1 MSPSNESSEFQLVGR
16 ENDDQVDNQGGGA
29 ALDVA
34 TSRAASEVQSA
45 MIIAKKFPR
54 DENKAYSRIMQ
65 SCKRKSLA
73 DAAIYSFPRG
83 GTTVEGPS
91 IRLAEEMAR
100 QWGNVDFGIIELEQ
114 RPGES
119 TCMSYAWDLETNT
132 RQTKVFTVSHVRV
145 SGSGNNKKKTLLDDP
160 RDIYEMV
167 ANQGA
172 RRLRACILGI
182 IPGDICEAA
191 VDECNKTMAGPDS
204 TPLIDRAR
212 AMVGAFSDFG
222 VTIAMI
228 EKRLSHKIDAISEAE
243 LQTLRKVY
251 KSIKDGMA
259 TREAHFD
266 LGEKQERPPAPPK
279 AATGAAA
286 AQQPE
291 TPPATTPPPAE
302 QPAKTRQR
310 APKPAA
316 EQQPSTPP
324 PAAPDAPP
332 EPPEEPAPK
341 PEEKKK
347 PEPRTSLNDGEILV
361 CTVAPE
367 EITALLIGTKPSVQ
381 IELGG
386 GYRGRVYHFGGA
398 KADAQNPEQLL
409 VDPIWAMDRPVRVEL
424 VGKKQNSG
432 GVMTFV
438 KNVSADNIPK
448 E

>member
-1 MSPSNESSEFQLVGR
+1 MPPSNEFQIVGR
-16 ENDDQVDNQGGGA
+16 EEENESSDHQGGA

-45 MIIAKKFPR
+45 MIIAKRFPR
-54 DENKAYSRIMQ
+54 DENKAFSRIIQ

-132 RQTKVFTVSHVRV
+132 RQTKVFTVSHVRI
-145 SGSGNNKKKTLLDDP
+145 SGHGPSKKKTLLEDP

-191 VDECNKTMAGPDS
+191 VEECNKTMAGPDS

-212 AMVGAFSDFG
+212 AMVSAFSDFG
-222 VTIAMI
+222 VTIGMI
-228 EKRLSHKIDAISEAE
+228 EKRLAHKIDAISEAE

-266 LGEKQERPPAPPK
+266 LAEKQERPAAPPK

-286 AQQPE
+286 AQQEQATGPTGAPPGPE
-291 TPPATTPPPAE
+291 GAPPPAE
-302 QPAKTRQR
+302 QKKTR
-310 APKPAA
+310 PK
-316 EQQPSTPP
+316 TPP
-324 PAAPDAPP
+324 PAAEQKPATPDAPP
-332 EPPEEPAPK
+332 EPPEEPEAPK
-341 PEEKKK
+341 PPEKK
-347 PEPRTSLNDGEILV
+347 PEPRTSLNDGETFV
-361 CTVAPE
+361 CTVAAEDIAPMM
-367 EITALLIGTKPSVQ
+367 IGNRPSVQ
-381 IELGG
+381 IEVGG
-386 GYRGRVYHFGGA
+386 GYRGTVYHVGGA

-409 VDPIWAMDRPVRVEL
+409 VDPVWQMDRPVRVEL
-424 VGKKQNSG
+424 IGKKQNAG
-432 GVMTFV
+432 GTMTFV
-438 KNVSADNIPK
+438 KNVSAANVPT